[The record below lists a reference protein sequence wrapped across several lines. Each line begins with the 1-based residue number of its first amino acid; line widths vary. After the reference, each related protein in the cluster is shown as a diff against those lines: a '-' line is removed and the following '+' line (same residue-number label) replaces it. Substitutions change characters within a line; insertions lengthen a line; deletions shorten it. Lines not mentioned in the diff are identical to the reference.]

1 MNKKIIYALTIFA
14 FGFTACNSQNKSN
27 SEKQKVESTTNKI
40 TDNMKSY
47 ISIFE
52 IPATD
57 ISRAVKFYQAI
68 LDINI
73 EIMDMEGMQM
83 GLLPFEG
90 QNVIGTIMKG
100 EGYIPS
106 PNGVTIYLN
115 GGDNLQVI
123 LDKDLQVILD
133 KAENNGGK
141 ILVPKTLHG
150 DESGYFATFLDT
162 EGNRIG
168 LHSPN

>member
-1 MNKKIIYALTIFA
+1 MTIIV
-14 FGFTACNSQNKSN
+14 FGFTACKNQN
-27 SEKQKVESTTNKI
+27 TTKLETKKAELTVNKT

-90 QNVIGTIMKG
+90 QKVIGTIMKG

-115 GGDNLQVI
+115 GGENLQVI
-123 LDKDLQVILD
+123 LNKV
-133 KAENNGGK
+133 ENNKGK
-141 ILVPKTLHG
+141 IIVPKTLHG
-150 DESGYFATFLDT
+150 DESGYFAIFLDT
-162 EGNRIG
+162 EGNKIG

>member
-1 MNKKIIYALTIFA
+1 MTKRIIYVLTILV
-14 FGFTACNSQNKSN
+14 FGFIACKSQNKSN
-27 SEKQKVESTTNKI
+27 SETQKTESIVNEI

-106 PNGVTIYLN
+106 PNGITIYLN

-123 LDKDLQVILD
+123 LNKV
-133 KAENNGGK
+133 ENNGGK
-141 ILVPKTLHG
+141 IITPKTLHG
-150 DESGYFATFLDT
+150 DESGYFAIFLDT

>member
-1 MNKKIIYALTIFA
+1 MNKKIIYALTILV

-27 SEKQKVESTTNKI
+27 TEKQKVESTANKI

-73 EIMDMEGMQM
+73 EIMDMEGMIGMEGMQM

-123 LDKDLQVILD
+123 LGKV
-133 KAENNGGK
+133 ENNGGK
-141 ILVPKTLHG
+141 IIVQKTLHG
-150 DESGYFATFLDT
+150 DESGYFAIFLDT

>member
-1 MNKKIIYALTIFA
+1 MNRKKICVLA
-14 FGFTACNSQNKSN
+14 FLVLSFSACTHQKKFKTQ
-27 SEKQKVESTTNKI
+27 EKIVESTESEI
-40 TDNMKSY
+40 TSNMNSY

-52 IPATD
+52 IPATE
-57 ISRAVKFYQAI
+57 ISRAVAFYQVI
-68 LDINI
+68 LGVKI

-90 QNVIGTIMKG
+90 QKIIGTIMKG

-115 GGDNLQVI
+115 GGDNLQII
-123 LDKDLQVILD
+123 LDKV
-133 KAENNGGK
+133 ENNGGK

-150 DESGYFATFLDT
+150 DESGYFALFLDT

>member
-1 MNKKIIYALTIFA
+1 MNKNIIYILTIFVI
-14 FGFTACNSQNKSN
+14 GFTACNSQNKSN
-27 SEKQKVESTTNKI
+27 IEKQKAESTTNKI
-40 TDNMKSY
+40 KDNMKNY

-57 ISRAVKFYQAI
+57 ISRAVKFYQSI
-68 LDINI
+68 LNINI

-115 GGDNLQVI
+115 GGDNLQII
-123 LDKDLQVILD
+123 LDKV
-133 KAENNGGK
+133 ENNGGK
-141 ILVPKTLHG
+141 IIVPKTLHG
-150 DESGYFATFLDT
+150 DESGYFALFIDT

>member
-1 MNKKIIYALTIFA
+1 MNKNIIYVLTILV
-14 FGFTACNSQNKSN
+14 FGFTACNSQNKPN

-68 LDINI
+68 LDIKI
-73 EIMDMEGMQM
+73 EIMDLEGMQM

-123 LDKDLQVILD
+123 LDKV
-133 KAENNGGK
+133 ENNGGK
-141 ILVPKTLHG
+141 ILVPKMLHA
-150 DESGYFATFLDT
+150 DESGYFAIFLDT

>member
-1 MNKKIIYALTIFA
+1 M
-14 FGFTACNSQNKSN
+14 
-27 SEKQKVESTTNKI
+27 
-40 TDNMKSY
+40 DSY

-68 LDINI
+68 LDIKI

-83 GLLPFEG
+83 GLLPFEN

-106 PNGVTIYLN
+106 SNGVTIYLN
-115 GGDNLQVI
+115 GGNDLSTI
-123 LDKDLQVILD
+123 LNKVESND
-133 KAENNGGK
+133 GK
-141 ILVPKTLHG
+141 ILVPKTPHA
-150 DESGYFATFLDT
+150 DESGYFAIFLDT
-162 EGNRIG
+162 EGNKIG

>member
-1 MNKKIIYALTIFA
+1 M
-14 FGFTACNSQNKSN
+14 
-27 SEKQKVESTTNKI
+27 
-40 TDNMKSY
+40 DSY

-68 LDINI
+68 LDIKI

-83 GLLPFEG
+83 GLLPFEN

-106 PNGVTIYLN
+106 SNGVTIYLN
-115 GGDNLQVI
+115 GGNDQHNFKQ
-123 LDKDLQVILD
+123 
-133 KAENNGGK
+133 
-141 ILVPKTLHG
+141 
-150 DESGYFATFLDT
+150 SG
-162 EGNRIG
+162 E
-168 LHSPN
+168 